1 MKPDAAAQPTVPAE
15 TMSTHTRES
24 DAVTRP
30 TEAEKNGVLLC
41 ANDQPTVSAE
51 EVSRKSTDATAR
63 PAEVEISG
71 GGGKG
76 QPNGMPATK
85 SEAALRSSIKG
96 KTKRTIC

>member
-15 TMSTHTRES
+15 TMSAHPIES

-51 EVSRKSTDATAR
+51 KMSRERTDAAAR
-63 PAEVEISG
+63 PAEVEMSG
-71 GGGKG
+71 GSGKG

-85 SEAALRSSIKG
+85 PDAVLRSSIKG
-96 KTKRTIC
+96 KTKRTIF

>member
-15 TMSTHTRES
+15 TMSTHTRDS

-30 TEAEKNGVLLC
+30 TEAEKNGVLY

-51 EVSRKSTDATAR
+51 KVSRERTDAEAR
-63 PAEVEISG
+63 PAEVEMS

-85 SEAALRSSIKG
+85 SDAALRSSIKG
-96 KTKRTIC
+96 KTKRTIF

>member
-15 TMSTHTRES
+15 TMSTHTRDS

-30 TEAEKNGVLLC
+30 TEAEKNGVLC

-51 EVSRKSTDATAR
+51 KVPRERTDATAR
-63 PAEVEISG
+63 PAEVEMS

-85 SEAALRSSIKG
+85 PDAALRSSIKG
-96 KTKRTIC
+96 KTKRTIF

>member
-15 TMSTHTRES
+15 TMSAHPIES

-30 TEAEKNGVLLC
+30 TEAEKNGVLY

-51 EVSRKSTDATAR
+51 KVSRESTDAVAR
-63 PAEVEISG
+63 PAEVEMSG
-71 GGGKG
+71 GSGKG

-85 SEAALRSSIKG
+85 PDAVLRSSIKG
-96 KTKRTIC
+96 KTKRTIF